1 MAAIEDTSKKIEET
15 TARVMQDVG
24 NIQRA
29 TAALKLITIN
39 LQAEIDALRAGGV
52 VTPEVQA
59 RLDKAVQDLD
69 QVDRD
74 LDAVAPDEVPTEIPP
89 PPPVEPPL
97 PTEDT
102 FGRNRSRR

>member
-74 LDAVAPDEVPTEIPP
+74 LDAVAPDEVSTPVEPPIEVSP
-89 PPPVEPPL
+89 PPPVE
-97 PTEDT
+97 ET
-102 FGRNRSRR
+102 FRNRNRR